1 MSCMN
6 LFADKY
12 LIRKSGFIPLSG
24 DNIFAILQKSNIF
37 QLGKIEQN
45 KIKIEEKE
53 SKNENK
59 ENQNCGL
66 QGGLSAE

>member
-1 MSCMN
+1 M
-6 LFADKY
+6 
-12 LIRKSGFIPLSG
+12 
-24 DNIFAILQKSNIF
+24 
-37 QLGKIEQN
+37 KIEKN
-45 KIKIEEKE
+45 EIKKEENE